1 MSTPNFA
8 LKNASRYFVFG
19 MPVYYTQEDID
30 ANELD
35 QDLLDHFDE
44 IGTEDNYYNDKGN
57 VAHKLKTKGWH
68 DIEECDG
75 DRSYPTTLFSEKT
88 KTIWLNGQ
96 TSVDVIIKAGC
107 TAGYYQAANFDWFAK
122 IKVDGMIDGYNEIF
136 EYDPDELEPYDV
148 IRDNWYDNK
157 GLSKIHAAHI
167 IRKIQAIID
176 ELKNEA
182 ELAFSMYCDEEMSL
196 ACIFSNGEAI
206 YDRAD
211 KRLWQEVEEQKKKKT
226 A

>member
-19 MPVYYTQEDID
+19 TPVYYTQEDID
-30 ANELD
+30 ANELE

-44 IGTEDNYYNDKGN
+44 IGTEVNYEAGKEN
-57 VAHKLKTKGWH
+57 VACELKAKGWH

-75 DRSYPTTLFSEKT
+75 DRSYPTILFSEKT
-88 KTIWLNGQ
+88 KTISFGS
-96 TSVDVIIKAGC
+96 TSVDITVQAGC
-107 TAGYYQAANFDWFAK
+107 TSGYYEAANFDWFANIK
-122 IKVDGMIDGYNEIF
+122 TYRKVDYYFETCDYDYN
-136 EYDPDELEPYDV
+136 DLTADDV
-148 IRDNWYDNK
+148 IDDNWLDNN
-157 GLSKIHAAHI
+157 GLSKIHAARI

-182 ELAFSMYCDEEMSL
+182 ELAFSKCCDEEMFC
-196 ACIFSNGEAI
+196 AWQAFNGEAG
-206 YDRAD
+206 YSKAGT
-211 KRLWQEVEEQKKKKT
+211 RLWQEVEEQKKKT

>member
-30 ANELD
+30 ENGLD
-35 QDLLDHFDE
+35 QDLLGKIDE
-44 IGTEDNYYNDKGN
+44 LGTEFNSDADKDN
-57 VAHKLKTKGWH
+57 VAYELKAKGWH

-75 DRSYPTTLFSEKT
+75 DRSYTTTLFSAKT
-88 KTIWLNGQ
+88 VSIMCGDNTIDITIQ
-96 TSVDVIIKAGC
+96 AGC
-107 TAGYYQAANFDWFAK
+107 TSGYYQAANFDWFVNIK
-122 IKVDGMIDGYNEIF
+122 TYRKVDYCYETCDYDYN
-136 EYDPDELEPYDV
+136 DLTADDV

-167 IRKIQAIID
+167 IRKIEAVID

-182 ELAFSMYCDEEMSL
+182 EMAFSMYCDQEMYRAYL
-196 ACIFSNGEAI
+196 CSNGEAG
-206 YDRAD
+206 YGRTD
-211 KRLWQEVEEQKKKKT
+211 KRLWQEVEEQKKKT

>member
-19 MPVYYTQEDID
+19 TPVYYTQEDID

-44 IGTEDNYYNDKGN
+44 IGTEVNYEAGKEN
-57 VAHKLKTKGWH
+57 VALELKSKGWH

-88 KTIWLNGQ
+88 KTISCGS
-96 TSVDVIIKAGC
+96 TSVDITVQAGC
-107 TAGYYQAANFDWFAK
+107 TSGYYEAANFDWFANIK
-122 IKVDGMIDGYNEIF
+122 TYRKVDYYYETCNYDYN
-136 EYDPDELEPYDV
+136 DLTADDV
-148 IRDNWYDNK
+148 IDDNWLDNK
-157 GLSKIHAAHI
+157 GLSKIHAAHV
-167 IRKIQAIID
+167 IRKIDAIID

-182 ELAFSMYCDEEMSL
+182 ELAFSKCCDEEMFC
-196 ACIFSNGEAI
+196 AWQAFNGEAG
-206 YDRAD
+206 YSKAGT
-211 KRLWQEVEEQKKKKT
+211 RLWQEVEEQKKKT

>member
-19 MPVYYTQEDID
+19 TPVYYTQEDID

-44 IGTEDNYYNDKGN
+44 IGTEVNYEAGKEN
-57 VAHKLKTKGWH
+57 VSLELKAKGWH

-75 DRSYPTTLFSEKT
+75 DRSYPTILFSEKT
-88 KTIWLNGQ
+88 KTISFAS
-96 TSVDVIIKAGC
+96 TSVDITVQ
-107 TAGYYQAANFDWFAK
+107 AGYTSGYYEAANFDWFATV
-122 IKVDGMIDGYNEIF
+122 KVDGMIEGWHETF
-136 EYDPDELEPYDV
+136 EYEHDELEADDV

-157 GLSKIHAAHI
+157 GLSKIHAAHA
-167 IRKIQAIID
+167 IRKIEAIID

-182 ELAFSMYCDEEMSL
+182 ELAFSMYCDEEMYC
-196 ACIFSNGEAI
+196 AYQCFNGEAG
-206 YDRAD
+206 YSRTG
-211 KRLWQEVEEQKKKKT
+211 KRLWQEVEEQNKKT

>member
-19 MPVYYTQEDID
+19 MPVYYTQEEID
-30 ANELD
+30 EYGLD
-35 QDLLDHFDE
+35 QDFLGGFDE
-44 IGTEDNYYNDKGN
+44 LSTEIHYDDDKKN
-57 VAHKLKTKGWH
+57 VALDLEAKGWH

-88 KTIWLNGQ
+88 VSINCGDTP
-96 TSVDVIIKAGC
+96 VDITIKAGC
-107 TAGYYQAANFDWFAK
+107 TSGYYEAANFDWFASVRVHGT
-122 IKVDGMIDGYNEIF
+122 IEEWYETF
-136 EYDPDELEPYDV
+136 EYEHDELEAADV

-167 IRKIQAIID
+167 IHKIESIID
-176 ELKNEA
+176 DLKNEA
-182 ELAFSMYCDEEMSL
+182 EIAFSKYCDEEMYCTFR
-196 ACIFSNGEAI
+196 AFNGEAG
-206 YDRAD
+206 YSKTG
-211 KRLWQEVEEQKKKKT
+211 KRLWQEVEEQNKKT

>member
-8 LKNASRYFVFG
+8 LKNASRYFVLG

-30 ANELD
+30 ENGLD
-35 QDLLDHFDE
+35 QDLLGKYDE
-44 IGTEDNYYNDKGN
+44 LDTEANYYADKEN
-57 VAHKLKTKGWH
+57 VAHALKAKGWH
-68 DIEECDG
+68 DIDECDG
-75 DRSYPTTLFSEKT
+75 DRSCPTSLFAEKT
-88 KTIWLNGQ
+88 KTILFGS
-96 TSVDVIIKAGC
+96 TSVDITMQAGC
-107 TAGYYQAANFDWFAK
+107 TSGYYEGANFDWFSSV
-122 IKVDGMIDGYNEIF
+122 KVCGLIEGWNEEF
-136 EYDPDELEPYDV
+136 DYEADELEEYDV

-182 ELAFSMYCDEEMSL
+182 ELAFSMYCDEEIGL

-206 YDRAD
+206 YDRTG
-211 KRLWQEVEEQKKKKT
+211 KRLWQEMEEQNKKT